1 MANTFHEL
9 FLDTSVILLLYATI
23 LDENKTMENC
33 EHHWKSKQQVL
44 RSTLTLKNKQR
55 AVRLSYERNGTA
67 EVLSNF

>member
-44 RSTLTLKNKQR
+44 RSTLTLKKQTKGCTI
-55 AVRLSYERNGTA
+55 VI
-67 EVLSNF
+67 